1 MLFVTSEFFLFF
13 WLFALYIK
21 TLDISDVIYLH
32 PSSHGDISETFFWSQ
47 LYVQPLV
54 RFDLH
59 HLDLKYIFKYES
71 LS

>member
-32 PSSHGDISETFFWSQ
+32 PSSHGDISETFF
-47 LYVQPLV
+47 LEPTV
-54 RFDLH
+54 RST
-59 HLDLKYIFKYES
+59 ISEI
-71 LS
+71 